1 MKIKLNRNIG
11 DVVWLMYDNQA
22 VSSEI
27 NSIYYAQFISN
38 LNYEEIV
45 TVERYYVLICGRE
58 VSCEKEQLFSDK
70 ESLIKSL

>member
-1 MKIKLNRNIG
+1 MKTKLNRNIG

-27 NSIYYAQFISN
+27 DSIYYAQFISN

-45 TVERYYVLICGRE
+45 TVERYYVLIGGRE

>member
-1 MKIKLNRNIG
+1 MKIKLDRNIG
-11 DVVWLMYDNQA
+11 DVVWLMYDNQ
-22 VSSEI
+22 VVNSEI

-38 LNYEEIV
+38 LNYEEII
-45 TVERYYVLICGRE
+45 TVERYNVLIGGRE